1 MLWSLPGGVPGKF
14 LLPESQRVDDNASHV
29 FTITR
34 NVYLQT
40 PLQIYLAGKGK
51 LLSHQYYFCFA
62 SNRRRKMD
70 YLEYLHL
77 VHTCESCTRAILNV
91 TGSIRD
97 MHKMSVDQLCIVV

>member
-1 MLWSLPGGVPGKF
+1 MIFSFTALYRAIPAVCSAALGSLPGGVPGKF

-51 LLSHQYYFCFA
+51 LPSHQYYFWFGKQQEME
-62 SNRRRKMD
+62 N
-70 YLEYLHL
+70 
-77 VHTCESCTRAILNV
+77 
-91 TGSIRD
+91 G
-97 MHKMSVDQLCIVV
+97 